1 MTETERLHTFYLRWF
16 MARPAINPR
25 DYGIDLDHAK
35 LADKMLAEL
44 AERHD
49 GKLSI
54 DKLVCRP
61 ALAAEF
67 CQAIRAKYGW
77 IDVPDYVILEP
88 MMNRRKNKTGRMKVS

>member
-1 MTETERLHTFYLRWF
+1 
-16 MARPAINPR
+16 
-25 DYGIDLDHAK
+25 LDHVK
-35 LADKMLAEL
+35 LADKMLGEL
-44 AERHD
+44 AQRHD

-67 CQAIRAKYGW
+67 CATVRAKYGW

-88 MMNRRKNKTGRMKVS
+88 MMNRRKNKSVRMKVS